1 MRINRNKQKGKNT
14 IKEKKTTKI
23 KNLVVAPAGFE
34 PAPKSSSS
42 AKIEAS
48 YRWAMR
54 PLHNRYL
61 KINSLDVFF
70 SPIHTVLTL
79 WGCIYHEFK
88 DTCEEKK
95 LKRVFQKELRII
107 YVFIHSR
114 ALYRPLDERTGLLL
128 RCTPWSSGRRS
139 SWLASAKWDKVI
151 LRSLILSILGTWLRG
166 YKFF

>member
-34 PAPKSSSS
+34 PAPKSSSI

-88 DTCEEKK
+88 DTCEGKK
-95 LKRVFQKELRII
+95 LKRVFQNDFALFPYLSTLGLYIGHSMNALVYFFAALPEAQVAVLRD
-107 YVFIHSR
+107 S
-114 ALYRPLDERTGLLL
+114 LLQNG
-128 RCTPWSSGRRS
+128 TRS
-139 SWLASAKWDKVI
+139 
-151 LRSLILSILGTWLRG
+151 
-166 YKFF
+166 FFVR